1 MNGEI
6 MDTQTFIDRVAAGN
20 AVEAQQ
26 VLNDLLSARAFEALD
41 AKKVELAQTI
51 FNGQS
56 EEQSDDLNVEV
67 QDTADTP
74 TEQE

>member
-1 MNGEI
+1 

-26 VLNDLLSARAFEALD
+26 VLNDLLSAKAFEALD

-51 FNGQS
+51 FNGEAEKQD
-56 EEQSDDLNVEV
+56 ELDVEV

-74 TEQE
+74 VEQE

>member
-1 MNGEI
+1 

-26 VLNDLLSARAFEALD
+26 VLNDLLSAKAFEALD
-41 AKKVELAQTI
+41 AKKVELAQNI
-51 FNGQS
+51 FNGKS
-56 EEQSDDLNVEV
+56 EEQNDELSVEV

-74 TEQE
+74 IEQE

>member
-1 MNGEI
+1 

-26 VLNDLLSARAFEALD
+26 VLNDLLSTKAFEALD

-51 FNGQS
+51 FNGQP
-56 EEQSDDLNVEV
+56 EVEV

-74 TEQE
+74 VEQE

>member
-1 MNGEI
+1 

-26 VLNDLLSARAFEALD
+26 VLNDLLSAKAFEALD
-41 AKKVELAQTI
+41 AKKVELAQNI
-51 FNGQS
+51 FNGKS
-56 EEQSDDLNVEV
+56 EEQTDELNVEV

-74 TEQE
+74 IEQE